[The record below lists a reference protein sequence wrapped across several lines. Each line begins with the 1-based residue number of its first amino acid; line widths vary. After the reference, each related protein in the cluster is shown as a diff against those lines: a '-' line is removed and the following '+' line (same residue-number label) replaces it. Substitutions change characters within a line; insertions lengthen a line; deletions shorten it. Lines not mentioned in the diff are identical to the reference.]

1 MRASAPAPHC
11 IGSCL
16 GVGPTEVGEDVAELR
31 GGDEAVAVAIEDLP
45 FEGAV
50 RSGACGRRRVCLF
63 LSCTLN
69 ASRISSSGFVS
80 CILDAIIDKNSGKSI
95 FPVGSGSDD
104 CEQEVICFVH
114 VKSIFRRILLY
125 RAVEHLKQFSFS
137 WILSQSTKNRTELL

>member
-63 LSCTLN
+63 LVLHLERLEDLVLWFCFLHPGCHY
-69 ASRISSSGFVS
+69 RQKFGK
-80 CILDAIIDKNSGKSI
+80 ID
-95 FPVGSGSDD
+95 FP
-104 CEQEVICFVH
+104 CRF
-114 VKSIFRRILLY
+114 
-125 RAVEHLKQFSFS
+125 
-137 WILSQSTKNRTELL
+137 WI